1 MAVTINASTSTGLV
15 QSADTSGIIQ
25 FQSNGSTKATLSS
38 SGFSYA
44 GGLLQVVSTLYT
56 SSFSTTSTSLVDIT
70 NFNVVITPTA
80 TSSKILILVNI
91 NHANVSTGGFS
102 NGFCVL
108 RNGTAVG
115 NGTLGTGSS
124 PNFMIVNAPYAGNS
138 AGVAVGQFLD
148 SPSSTSALTY
158 KVQTQCQSG
167 TGTVYI
173 NQTGNLNGGTRPDQ
187 GGFTSAIT
195 VMEIA
200 G

>member
-1 MAVTINASTSTGLV
+1 MSVVLLGSTSGSITLQEPAVAGTTTLNLPAV
-15 QSADTSGIIQ
+15 SGTILTTTSP
-25 FQSNGSTKATLSS
+25 KA
-38 SGFSYA
+38 GNVI
-44 GGLLQVVSTLYT
+44 QVVSTHYT
-56 SSFSTTSTSLVDIT
+56 SSFTTTSTSLVDIT

-91 NHANVSTGGFS
+91 NHANASTGGYS

-124 PNFMIVNAPYAGNS
+124 PNFMVVNAPYAGET
-138 AGVAVGQFLD
+138 GTVAFGQFLD

-173 NQTGNLNGGTRPDQ
+173 NRTGNLNAGTRPDQ

>member
-1 MAVTINASTSTGLV
+1 MSIVLQGSTSGSVTLQEPAVAGSTVLTLPAVTGTVLT
-15 QSADTSGIIQ
+15 DTSP
-25 FQSNGSTKATLSS
+25 KA
-38 SGFSYA
+38 GNVI
-44 GGLLQVVSTLYT
+44 QVVSTHFT

-80 TSSKILILVNI
+80 TSSKILVIVNI
-91 NHANVSTGGFS
+91 NHANESTGGYS

-167 TGTVYI
+167 TGTVWI
-173 NQTGNLNGGTRPDQ
+173 NRTGNLNGGTRPDQ

-200 G
+200 A

>member
-1 MAVTINASTSTGLV
+1 MSMIIDGTNGLTFNNATT
-15 QSADTSGIIQ
+15 QASAGVV
-25 FQSNGSTKATLSS
+25 
-38 SGFSYA
+38 
-44 GGLLQVVSTLYT
+44 LQVASTLYT
-56 SSFSTTSTSLVDIT
+56 SSFSTTSTTLVDIP
-70 NFNVVITPTA
+70 NFNVVITPKFST
-80 TSSKILILVNI
+80 SKILVMVNI
-91 NHANVSTGGFS
+91 NHCNASTGGYS

-138 AGVAVGQFLD
+138 AGVAVGQYLD
-148 SPSSTSALTY
+148 SPASTSALTY

-167 TGTVYI
+167 TGTVYV

-187 GGFTSAIT
+187 GGFTSCIT

>member
-1 MAVTINASTSTGLV
+1 MSIVLQGSTSGSCTLQEQAVAGTTVLTLPAV
-15 QSADTSGIIQ
+15 SGTILTTTSP
-25 FQSNGSTKATLSS
+25 KA
-38 SGFSYA
+38 GNVI
-44 GGLLQVVSTLYT
+44 QVVSTLYT

-91 NHANVSTGGFS
+91 NHANASTGGFS